1 MRLRLINFLLMMI
14 LVLTSTA
21 SAQWRLDGSSDEQLK
36 NFRIDEQLN
45 ASASGQPSVAAFRTL
60 KAKLPRGFVIY
71 DVDLRQ
77 EPHGFADGTPVSWY
91 EEHNAANAGVVD
103 VSVIERDETDRL
115 QSIVGTRQTFNP
127 LGKSDTKNFK
137 PLKLKVKSVCTEREA
152 ATDAGFN
159 YVRFAAADMSAPDER
174 VVNEFVRFVKQLPP
188 DAWLHFHCHAGM
200 GRTTLFMALYDII
213 RNPDKS
219 LEEIVARQ
227 VELGGTDLLAES
239 NGDDWYAQRH
249 RERAAMLR
257 DFYKRSRIN
266 AVPPFDMPMA
276 SIAQPFEAVTIVG
289 QAQAS
294 QQQMIRLINHRNPN
308 PKLTCSVEEIVAA
321 YYDEASR
328 EGIRADIALCQA
340 LKETGFFA
348 YGGDVD
354 PAQNN
359 FCGLGATGNHV
370 KGAAFDSAQLGAR
383 AHIQHLLAYCT
394 TRRPTTTVID
404 PRYDIVMS
412 VRRNKINNWV
422 GLGGTWAVPGVY
434 YGQDIINLWKQA
446 LAIGHEAKSIEE
458 CTRAIELKPCF
469 ENYYNRALMHER
481 LSDYEQA
488 IADYTSA
495 LELEPMF
502 PQAWYN
508 RGRAYWLNGRY
519 DEATADF
526 NHVLK
531 FVPQFARQLEAIL

>member
-1 MRLRLINFLLMMI
+1 MRFRLMNLFLLITLLMA
-14 LVLTSTA
+14 STA
-21 SAQWRLDGSSDEQLK
+21 SAQWRLDGSDQLR
-36 NFRIDEQLN
+36 NFRIDDQLN
-45 ASASGQPSVAAFRTL
+45 ASASAQPSDFDAL
-60 KAKLPRGFVIY
+60 IKKLPRGFTFY
-71 DVDLRQ
+71 MVDLRQ
-77 EPHGFADGTPVSWY
+77 ESHGFANGVPISWY
-91 EEHNAANAGVVD
+91 EQYNRANAGMVAGAD
-103 VSVIERDETDRL
+103 VERDELKRL
-115 QSIVGTRQTFNP
+115 QSIVGTRQTFTP
-127 LGKSDTKNFK
+127 LGNSDKKLFK
-137 PLKLKVKSVCTEREA
+137 PLKVKVKDVGTERDA
-152 ATDAGFN
+152 ATQAGFN
-159 YVRFAAADMSAPDER
+159 YVRFAAADMSAPDEH
-174 VVNEFVRFVKQLPP
+174 VINEFVRFVKQLPP
-188 DAWLHFHCHAGM
+188 DAWLHFHCQAGM
-200 GRTTLFMALYDII
+200 GRTTFFMVIYDII

-219 LEEIVARQ
+219 LEEIMTRQ
-227 VELGGTDLLAES
+227 VELGGSDLLAEDD
-239 NGDDWYAQRH
+239 GDDWYAQHH

-257 DFYKRSRIN
+257 DFYKRLRIN
-266 AVPPFDMPMA
+266 AVPPFDMPLA
-276 SIAQPFEAVTIVG
+276 SIDQPFEAVTIPG
-289 QAQAS
+289 QSQAS

-328 EGIRADIALCQA
+328 EGIRADLALCQA

-359 FCGLGATGNHV
+359 YCGLGATGNHV
-370 KGAAFDSAQLGAR
+370 KGASFDSPRLGAR
-383 AHIQHLLAYCT
+383 AHIQHLLAYCS
-394 TRRPTTTVID
+394 TRRPTVDVID
-404 PRYDIVMS
+404 PRYEIVMS

-469 ENYYNRALMHER
+469 ENYYNRALMYER
-481 LSDYEQA
+481 SSDYEQA
-488 IADYTSA
+488 IADYTSS